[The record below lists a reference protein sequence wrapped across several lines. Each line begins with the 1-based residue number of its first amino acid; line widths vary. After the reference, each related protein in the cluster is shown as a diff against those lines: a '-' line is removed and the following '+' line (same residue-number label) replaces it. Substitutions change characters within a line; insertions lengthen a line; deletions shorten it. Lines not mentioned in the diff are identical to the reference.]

1 MTDEDIL
8 GTTWRN
14 FGRDGREALGQTS
27 GIEISTAASATSE
40 QRYFIDRV
48 TREVMQFQIWCEMRR
63 RESQCVPTRVFDDAI
78 ERQRMRLGKALL
90 RLRRAGCETWW
101 ALSPDETVT
110 RLFFVPTSSL
120 RHSTGT

>member
-1 MTDEDIL
+1 MDEDIL
-8 GTTWRN
+8 GTKWHT
-14 FGRDGREALGQTS
+14 FGQEGWETLGQTS
-27 GIEISTAASATSE
+27 DIETSTAGSVTSE

-48 TREVMQFQIWCEMRR
+48 TREATQFQLWCEMRR
-63 RESQCVPTRVFDDAI
+63 RESQCVPIRVFDDAI
-78 ERQRMRLGKALL
+78 TRQRMRLGKALL
-90 RLRRAGCETWW
+90 RLRHAGCETWW